1 MQKNKIKNGD
11 NNKTIKIFPF
21 KIFKFTGKNLKFKTK
36 TRILAKKNFFKLNSR
51 I

>member
-36 TRILAKKNFFKLNSR
+36 IHILVKN
-51 I
+51 